1 MNRIYEAIAET
12 VKKTNMLKLVTGLA
26 TIGVFVFH
34 AITLVFI
41 EIPERNE
48 TLFTHMMG
56 IVEGA
61 FIGNLCAY
69 YFGSSKKEHD
79 LTNDN
84 RPEST
89 IPSTDK
95 P

>member
-1 MNRIYEAIAET
+1 MKLDFSFLKNVNLLKMITGFAIIA
-12 VKKTNMLKLVTGLA
+12 
-26 TIGVFVFH
+26 VFIFH
-34 AITLVFI
+34 AIALVYI

-56 IVEGA
+56 MVEGA

-79 LTNDN
+79 LVNDT
-84 RPEST
+84 RSEQPQ
-89 IPSTDK
+89 K
-95 P
+95 PV